1 MTTTRRTNKIQHSQQ
16 PSRRLFL
23 KSIAGATAS
32 LASVPAW
39 SRLQRTQIRTL
50 DFKNL
55 HTGETLRSTYWAEG
69 EYLREEM
76 TLVDRILR
84 DHRTGEVIDM
94 DTRLLDILYVMQQLV
109 KVTGPYHVISG
120 YRSPA
125 SNEKLRAANNG
136 VAKHS
141 LHMQGKAIDINL
153 PGCELRD
160 LRNAALSL
168 QAGGV
173 GYYPKSN
180 FIHVDTGKVR
190 RW

>member
-1 MTTTRRTNKIQHSQQ
+1 MTTIQRTNKIQPSQQ

-23 KSIAGATAS
+23 KSIAGVTAS
-32 LASVPAW
+32 LSAVPAW
-39 SRLQRTQIRTL
+39 AKLQHTQVRTL
-50 DFKNL
+50 SFKNL

-69 EYLREEM
+69 EYLRDELI
-76 TLVDRILR
+76 LVDRVLR
-84 DHRTGEVIDM
+84 DHRTDEVIDM
-94 DTRLLDILYVMQQLV
+94 DTKLIDTLYVMQQLV
-109 KVTGPYHVISG
+109 KVPGTFHVISG

-125 SNEKLRAANNG
+125 SNEQLRAGNNG

-141 LHMQGKAIDINL
+141 FHMQGRAIDISL
-153 PGCELRD
+153 PGCELKN
-160 LRNAALSL
+160 LRNAVLSM

-190 RW
+190 HW